1 MLTRSLPLSRP
12 VILGAAAL
20 RASASRASDVSSS
33 AFGFRLQREY
43 VGGIAHSSSCAGEH
57 IKGALPPFD
66 ATKDSGDFLSQR
78 PTLTGKC
85 TCGAVGFVATGPPF
99 LNFVC
104 HCAHCRKHSERPSTR
119 ASAFLPRQVEWL
131 NPSLIIRTA
140 APPSG
145 NPGGPPSYRCHCS
158 RCKAYVGDDSIASM
172 GVIKLPHAAASDVAD
187 VYQPNHHIFYSERV
201 ADATDQLPKWV
212 SFPEGSIL
220 STSSTLPPPPPIE
233 TVDFKAYHSET
244 GRFRK
249 DVMPMSPTRAP
260 VPERYWYTESDAPV
274 NHVTSVSQAAMEA
287 RTARK
292 YIQSPNKVDFSSVFS
307 APSKKYG
314 AIVIGGGHNG
324 LVAAAYLAK
333 QGVKDVLVLERRHLV
348 GGAAVTEELV
358 PGFKFSRGSY
368 LAGLMRPKVI
378 ADLDLHRHGMKYLTR
393 DPSSFTPSLLHGPN
407 KGKYLLLGSDEKKNW
422 ESIAQFNVRDAD
434 AYPQYDAFLHKIR
447 EIVQPI
453 VDSAPMNVWDPNN
466 TRADTLRQLR
476 GVKDLIAVGVKN
488 REVIMPFYELF
499 TGSASQ
505 ILDRWFESEMLKTT
519 LATDAVIGANISPKH
534 NGSSY
539 VLLHHVFGEAAGKPG
554 VWAYVEGGMGAVS
567 DAIARSAVESGAQIV
582 CDAAVKRITFKGDRV
597 TGVELEDGTKVESDY
612 VLSGATPYH
621 TFLELLPGLDSNVTG
636 AAETSPLPRD
646 FVNHIRFTDY
656 SCQCFKINLAVDRLP
671 NFACYPNSPD
681 GLPGPQHRGT
691 VHFENTME
699 EIENAYRES
708 SMGMPATRPVIEMTI
723 PSALDSTISPQGQH
737 VVQLFVQYAPYDVD
751 PKIGHWA
758 DPAFKR
764 DFVYR
769 CLKIV
774 DEFCPNFS
782 SSIIG
787 YDALSPLDLERVF
800 GMHKGSI
807 HHGALSLGQIGPARP
822 VPGWSNYRTPLK
834 GLYLCGAG
842 AHPGGGVMG
851 AAGRNA
857 SSVVLGDMKL

>member
-1 MLTRSLPLSRP
+1 MLARALVRPRALFSAIIRRGASRSSDP
-12 VILGAAAL
+12 VFGSGAAPH
-20 RASASRASDVSSS
+20 SSSS
-33 AFGFRLQREY
+33 AG
-43 VGGIAHSSSCAGEH
+43 
-57 IKGALPPFD
+57 PFD
-66 ATKDSGDFLSQR
+66 AAKETSDFVTPR
-78 PTLTGKC
+78 PTLAGRC
-85 TCGAVGFVATGPPF
+85 ACGAVGFVATGPPF

-104 HCAHCRKHSERPSTR
+104 HCAHCREHSGSPSTR
-119 ASAFLPRQVEWL
+119 ASAFLPRQVAWH
-131 NPSLIIRTA
+131 NAALITRTA

-145 NPGGPPSYRCHCS
+145 DPGGPPSYRCHCS
-158 RCKAYVGDDSIASM
+158 QCRSYVGDDSVASM
-172 GVIKLPHAAASDVAD
+172 GVIKLPHSASGRAVAD

-201 ADATDQLPKWV
+201 ADAADALPKWV

-220 STSSTLPPPPPIE
+220 PSPPSAAPRAPPSIK
-233 TVDFKAYHSET
+233 TVDFEAYHSAT
-244 GRFRK
+244 GRYKK
-249 DVMPMSPTRAP
+249 DVLPMSPTRAP
-260 VPERYWYTESDAPV
+260 VPERYWYTESDAPM
-274 NHVTSVSQAAMEA
+274 NHVTSISQAAMEA

-292 YIQSPNKVDFSSVFS
+292 YIQSPNKVDFSTVFN
-307 APSKKYG
+307 PSKKYG

-324 LVAAAYLAK
+324 LIAAAYLAK
-333 QGVKDVLVLERRHLV
+333 RGVKDVLVLERRHVV

-378 ADLDLHRHGMKYLTR
+378 EDLELHRHGMKYLTR

-407 KGKYLLLGSDEKKNW
+407 KGKYLLLGSDEEKNYA
-422 ESIAQFNVRDAD
+422 SIAQFNVRDAD
-434 AYPQYDAFLHKIR
+434 AYPKYDAFLHKIR
-447 EIVQPI
+447 ELVQPI

-476 GVKDLIAVGVKN
+476 GVKDLISVGVKN
-488 REVIMPFYELF
+488 REVVMPFYELF

-519 LATDAVIGANISPKH
+519 LATDAVIGANISPRH

-539 VLLHHVFGEAAGKPG
+539 VLLHHVFGEAAGRPG

-597 TGVELEDGTKVESDY
+597 TGVELEDGTRVESDY
-612 VLSGATPYH
+612 VLSGATPWH
-621 TFLELLPGLDSNVTG
+621 TFLELLPGLDATKITG
-636 AAETSPLPRD
+636 SVDSSPLPPD

-671 NFACYPNSPD
+671 NFECAPNSPD

-691 VHFENTME
+691 AHFENTME

-708 SMGMPATRPVIEMTI
+708 SMGVPATRPVIEMTI
-723 PSALDSTISPQGQH
+723 PSALDSTIAPPGQH
-737 VVQLFVQYAPYDVD
+737 VVNLFVQYAPYDVD

-758 DPAFKR
+758 DPKFKE

-769 CLKIV
+769 CLRIV

-782 SSIIG
+782 SSVIG
-787 YDALSPLDLERVF
+787 YDALSPLDIERVF

-822 VPGWSNYRTPLK
+822 MPGWSNYRTPLK

-842 AHPGGGVMG
+842 THPGGGVMG

-857 SSVVLGDMKL
+857 SNVVLGDMRL